1 VGIGLAVCKR
11 VAESLGGTVEVIL
24 DREPNIAPG
33 TEFRLRLPLAASDV
47 ADVEPAPVVE
57 QALANAPGI

>member
-11 VAESLGGTVEVIL
+11 VAESLGGTVEVVL

-47 ADVEPAPVVE
+47 EPAPNMEE
-57 QALANAPGI
+57 QARASAPRI